1 MRLDG
6 TAVQLLSHPIQFDE
20 ENVIETIHTSIDPNT
35 RLGYVQL
42 TVRDFDRAL
51 PFYQDV
57 LGFKLHERKGNLA
70 RLGAGGADL
79 LRLTE
84 NPDARPVRR
93 ATGLYHFAVLVPSR
107 LHLAHSL
114 RRLADTET
122 PVQGFADHF
131 VSEAI
136 YLADPDGNGIE
147 IYRDRPRRDWY
158 DARGRFNMG
167 TAPLDIEGV
176 LGELENNNGTWTG
189 LDPQTVLG
197 HMHLKIANVPR
208 DQAFYRDLLGF
219 DVMAE
224 LPSAAFLSAGGYH
237 HHLGMNTWESA
248 GASPSPPDAV
258 GLDYFTVELPDAEQ
272 VQRAVNRVHEAGLP
286 VQETDAG
293 VLIHDPA
300 HNAVVLRTQTAL

>member
-1 MRLDG
+1 MAEAL
-6 TAVQLLSHPIQFDE
+6 
-20 ENVIETIHTSIDPNT
+20 HTSIDPDT

-57 LGFKLHERKGNLA
+57 LGFRLHERKGNRA
-70 RLGAGGADL
+70 RLGAGGPDL
-79 LRLTE
+79 LGLIE
-84 NPDARPVRR
+84 NPDARPARR
-93 ATGLYHFAVLVPSR
+93 ATGLYHFAILVPSR

-114 RRLADTET
+114 KRLADTET

-147 IYRDRPRRDWY
+147 LYRDRPRREWY
-158 DARGRFNMG
+158 DPRGRFKMG

-176 LGELENNNGTWTG
+176 LGELENNESVWTG
-189 LDPQTVLG
+189 FDPQTVLG
-197 HMHLKIANVPR
+197 HMHLKIADVSR

-248 GASPSPPDAV
+248 GAPPPPHDAT
-258 GLDYFTVELPDAEQ
+258 GLEYFTVELPTAEQ
-272 VQRAVNRVHEAGLP
+272 VQRAVNRVRKAGLP
-286 VQETDAG
+286 VEETDAG
-293 VLIHDPA
+293 LLMRDPA
-300 HNAVVLRTQTAL
+300 HNAVVLTTQTVS